1 MRSIPDI
8 LRQSKTIAV
17 VGLSFKPHR
26 ASFGVSS
33 YMQAHGYRIL
43 PVNPAYAGREIL
55 GERVYATLQ
64 EAAAAIAPA
73 PVDIVNCFRNADDIP
88 PVASAAIAIGA
99 RCLWMQMGIENQA
112 AAALARAAGMD
123 VVMDRCIKVDHAM
136 MG

>member
-8 LRQSKTIAV
+8 LQQSKTIAV

-26 ASFGVSS
+26 ASFGVSK
-33 YMQAHGYRIL
+33 YMQAQGYRIL
-43 PVNPAYAGREIL
+43 PVNPSYAGREIL
-55 GERVYATLQ
+55 GEPVYATLQ

-73 PVDIVNCFRNADDIP
+73 PIDIVNCFRNSKDIV
-88 PVASAAIAIGA
+88 PVANDAIAIGA
-99 RCLWMQMGIENQA
+99 RCLWMQMGIENEE
-112 AAALARAAGMD
+112 AAALAHGAGMD